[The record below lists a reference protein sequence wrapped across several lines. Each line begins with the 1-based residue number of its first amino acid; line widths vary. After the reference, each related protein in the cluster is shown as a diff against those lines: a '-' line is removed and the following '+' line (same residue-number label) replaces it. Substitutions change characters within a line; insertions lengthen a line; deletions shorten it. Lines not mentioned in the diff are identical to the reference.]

1 MKPKAGLTVTRGAVG
16 LTLLLVTAVAFGLL
30 VRREPRQAIGL
41 TDLPSLEAL
50 QARFD
55 QDQGAIRIVLLLS
68 PT

>member
-30 VRREPRQAIGL
+30 VRRAPRQAIGL